1 MKQVRSRKQK
11 NELRS
16 IEMDGLCLV
25 APSVRR
31 PTTRRHGD
39 RRDADA
45 TRRSIC
51 SISQNDPELEAQRTQ
66 RQRREEAADNS
77 SFHIANK

>member
-16 IEMDGLCLV
+16 IEMDGTRSFLV

-31 PTTRRHGD
+31 PTTTR
-39 RRDADA
+39 AD
-45 TRRSIC
+45 
-51 SISQNDPELEAQRTQ
+51 P
-66 RQRREEAADNS
+66 
-77 SFHIANK
+77 